1 MNKIEE
7 ATTPSPWGGSGVGSS
22 ALKSLSIRIST
33 DGLSFCVYSPT
44 DEKPFRY
51 QTFDVKPVISMAA
64 NLKEALQSV
73 ELLKV
78 PYQRVNILVSTPMF
92 TTVPTIAFDREH
104 IADTFNFTFY
114 GTTEPTQSQRP
125 LHIAQQ
131 HISYNVLRRSGIAII
146 FGLDRNVYQ
155 LLHDDFPRARFYAAA
170 STLIEQFSERSMIG
184 TGRKMFAY
192 IHDQQCLSSNVSEA
206 GMMTLY
212 CFDQGRLLYVNTY
225 SVRGLNDCQ
234 FYLLQVWKTLGFD
247 QLDDSLTFVEDER
260 PARTASEGAAQQ
272 LCRKLSYFIKQTS
285 VAEPGEPQLRG
296 IPYDLQTLL
305 VCGF

>member
-1 MNKIEE
+1 M
-7 ATTPSPWGGSGVGSS
+7 APSN

-33 DGLSFCVYSPT
+33 DGLSFCVYTPT
-44 DEKPFRY
+44 ATQPYHYETY
-51 QTFDVKPVISMAA
+51 DVKPVISMAA

-73 ELLKV
+73 DLLKE
-78 PYQRVNILVSTPMF
+78 PYQRVNVLVSTPMF
-92 TTVPTIAFDREH
+92 TTVPTVAFDRER
-104 IADTFNFTFY
+104 IEDTFNFTFY
-114 GTTEPTQSQRP
+114 GTTSPSP
-125 LHIAQQ
+125 SLGNAHIEQQ

-170 STLIEQFSERSMIG
+170 STLTEQFSERSMIG

-192 IHDQQCLSSNVSEA
+192 IHDQANLNNSLTGS

-212 CFDQGRLLYVNTY
+212 CFEQGQMLYVNTY
-225 SVRGLNDCQ
+225 TVRGLNDCQ
-234 FYLLQVWKTLGFD
+234 FFLLQVWKNLGFD
-247 QLDDSLTFVEDER
+247 QLDDSLVIVEDEN
-260 PARTASEGAAQQ
+260 PIATSDDVAQQ
-272 LCRKLSYFIKQTS
+272 LCSKLGYFIKQTS
-285 VAEPGEPQLRG
+285 VIEPGEPQFRG